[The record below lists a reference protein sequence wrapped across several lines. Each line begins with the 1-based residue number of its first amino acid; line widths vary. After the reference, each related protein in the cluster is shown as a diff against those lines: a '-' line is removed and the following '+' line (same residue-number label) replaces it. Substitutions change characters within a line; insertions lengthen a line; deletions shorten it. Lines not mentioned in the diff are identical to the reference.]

1 MATVQK
7 DVLTHFQVSN
17 LFWVATGL
25 GLGVAL
31 LIIAASPLVAWF
43 YDEPR
48 LKPITLALAAAPF
61 FSGLTI
67 QHQALLRRNMRQREI
82 ATVQVSSQCL
92 AYVLGIAL
100 AWHYRSYWALVA
112 LPIAASALRMA
123 GTWLACAWRP
133 GLPRRGTG
141 VREMIGFGAN
151 LTGFSFVNYFARSGD
166 NLLIGWAWGETAL
179 GMYERAYKLMMAPVH
194 QINGPLAGVMIPAL
208 SRLNAEP
215 TSYRAAYLRCITVLQ
230 FISCP
235 LLALVA
241 VMAPTVVQVVL
252 GPGFADAAPIL
263 RWLAIAGFLQ
273 PLVNTLGW
281 LYISQ
286 GRSRDL
292 MKWGLV
298 SSALI
303 VASFVIG
310 ISWGPL
316 GVARAYALM
325 IGIVI
330 APFAIWFAGSKGAV
344 SRVDLARECAYALA
358 VAAPTVMASSFVAYE
373 LSSEPASTRLM
384 LAAIAS
390 GVSTAPL
397 LIFTRRGREIF
408 TQIKEIASH
417 VHTGRSG
424 K

>member
-1 MATVQK
+1 
-7 DVLTHFQVSN
+7 
-17 LFWVATGL
+17 
-25 GLGVAL
+25 
-31 LIIAASPLVAWF
+31 
-43 YDEPR
+43 
-48 LKPITLALAAAPF
+48 
-61 FSGLTI
+61 
-67 QHQALLRRNMRQREI
+67 
-82 ATVQVSSQCL
+82 
-92 AYVLGIAL
+92 
-100 AWHYRSYWALVA
+100 
-112 LPIAASALRMA
+112 
-123 GTWLACAWRP
+123 
-133 GLPRRGTG
+133 
-141 VREMIGFGAN
+141 
-151 LTGFSFVNYFARSGD
+151 
-166 NLLIGWAWGETAL
+166 
-179 GMYERAYKLMMAPVH
+179 
-194 QINGPLAGVMIPAL
+194 
-208 SRLNAEP
+208 
-215 TSYRAAYLRCITVLQ
+215 
-230 FISCP
+230 
-235 LLALVA
+235 
-241 VMAPTVVQVVL
+241 
-252 GPGFADAAPIL
+252 
-263 RWLAIAGFLQ
+263 LAIAGFLQ

-373 LSSEPASTRLM
+373 LSSEPAPTRLM